1 MKIQSLSQNGNNK
14 ANNFQTMC
22 LFNETDTMYA
32 SDAFSEKY
40 QLQVLKLYYVCSSLN
55 FIISQL
61 LYNLLFIVSFIKQW
75 YFLLFFY

>member
-22 LFNETDTMYA
+22 LSNETDTMYA

-55 FIISQL
+55 FYHFTII
-61 LYNLLFIVSFIKQW
+61 V
-75 YFLLFFY
+75 